1 MITMSL
7 AKLTG
12 IKNLKSRVAIPQLLC
27 YPYSMKKSNV
37 KASQQKVK
45 RAIKNKKR
53 LADKP
58 KVSSHEAKIE
68 RIRQD
73 IIAEHL
79 GNF

>member
-1 MITMSL
+1 
-7 AKLTG
+7 
-12 IKNLKSRVAIPQLLC
+12 
-27 YPYSMKKSNV
+27 MKKSNV
-37 KASQQKVK
+37 KASQNKVK

-58 KVSSHEAKIE
+58 KISSHEVKIA

>member
-1 MITMSL
+1 M
-7 AKLTG
+7 
-12 IKNLKSRVAIPQLLC
+12 R
-27 YPYSMKKSNV
+27 KSNV

-68 RIRQD
+68 KIRQD

>member
-1 MITMSL
+1 M
-7 AKLTG
+7 
-12 IKNLKSRVAIPQLLC
+12 R
-27 YPYSMKKSNV
+27 KSNV
-37 KASQQKVK
+37 KASQKKIK

-58 KVSSHEAKIE
+58 HISSHEAKIE

-73 IIAEHL
+73 IVAEHM

>member
-1 MITMSL
+1 MI
-7 AKLTG
+7 
-12 IKNLKSRVAIPQLLC
+12 
-27 YPYSMKKSNV
+27 KSNV
-37 KASQQKVK
+37 TASQQKVK
-45 RAIKNKKR
+45 RSIKNKKR

>member
-1 MITMSL
+1 M
-7 AKLTG
+7 
-12 IKNLKSRVAIPQLLC
+12 R
-27 YPYSMKKSNV
+27 KSNV
-37 KASQQKVK
+37 KASQQKAK

-58 KVSSHEAKIE
+58 RMSSHEAKIQRLRE
-68 RIRQD
+68 S

>member
-1 MITMSL
+1 
-7 AKLTG
+7 
-12 IKNLKSRVAIPQLLC
+12 
-27 YPYSMKKSNV
+27 MKKSNV
-37 KASQQKVK
+37 KSSQAKVK

-58 KVSSHEAKIE
+58 KISSHEAKIA

-73 IIAEHL
+73 ILAQHL

>member
-1 MITMSL
+1 
-7 AKLTG
+7 
-12 IKNLKSRVAIPQLLC
+12 
-27 YPYSMKKSNV
+27 MKKSNV
-37 KASQQKVK
+37 KASQSKVK

-68 RIRQD
+68 RIRQG